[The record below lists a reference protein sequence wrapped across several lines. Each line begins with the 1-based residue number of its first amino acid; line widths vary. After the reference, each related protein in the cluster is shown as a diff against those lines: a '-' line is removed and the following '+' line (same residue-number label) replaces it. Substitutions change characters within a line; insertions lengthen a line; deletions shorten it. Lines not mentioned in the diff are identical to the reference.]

1 MQKLMLLVFC
11 LELLHSIHH
20 CIMYG
25 LLAELGNK
33 TEEVIF
39 IQEKIYPDLLP

>member
-1 MQKLMLLVFC
+1 MQKLVLLVFC
-11 LELLHSIHH
+11 LELLHSIHL

-33 TEEVIF
+33 TEAVIF
-39 IQEKIYPDLLP
+39 IQEKICPDFLP